1 MRLHT
6 QDKGWRRVGA
16 AITALTIVT
25 ACTPSYSYKEKAVP
39 DPVKLSKRLHL
50 LFAKTKLVCFGRY
63 AVEVPLEAKLMIGAV
78 GVPTEVRAINGGLE
92 ASKLWVAEDIAKIKY
107 AKDTAEI
114 LYNGKGPVEASWQ
127 IRYFEDE
134 YMKKRGAVYFQTYIN
149 KGDLTFFIDDSV
161 QQDNKIDG
169 KIDTEAGAAN
179 RQAVL
184 ATNLRL
190 RAADEVPAE
199 PGFCVEHAFIADKL
213 PEDQETAS
221 AGLYLPSFPDVT
233 FSISSNKDAYAD
245 YPPAEFEKYKPE
257 LSLLY
262 RIGQAK
268 KDQGMHYPDRTVLRE
283 GKRDVQHWH
292 GEESLIKRSDG
303 VHDFEWALVG
313 TPRDVANPSEFGVT
327 MFTKVEHNTVGA
339 AKSASLSDDEAV
351 ALWDKLLSGLK
362 FRVKVP
368 GAPNGSYHL
377 EPEKPASQL

>member
-1 MRLHT
+1 MILHIQNMAKDRLS
-6 QDKGWRRVGA
+6 A
-16 AITALTIVT
+16 AIAALVILT
-25 ACTPSYSYKEKAVP
+25 ACAPSYSYKEKAVP
-39 DPVKLSKRLHL
+39 EPVKLSQRLQS

-63 AVEVPLEAKLMIGAV
+63 AIEVPLEAKMIIGSVSIPADV
-78 GVPTEVRAINGGLE
+78 KAINGGLE
-92 ASKLWVAEDIAKIKY
+92 ASKLWVAEDVAKIKY
-107 AKDTAEI
+107 AKETAEI
-114 LYNGKGPVEASWQ
+114 IYNGKGPVESSWQ

-134 YMKKRGAVYFQTYIN
+134 HMKKRGAVYFQTYIN

-161 QQDNKIDG
+161 QQDKKVDG

-184 ATNLRL
+184 ARNLRL
-190 RAADEVPAE
+190 RAEDEVPAE
-199 PGFCVEHAFIADKL
+199 SGFCVEHAFISDKL
-213 PEDQETAS
+213 PPDQETAS
-221 AGLYLPSFPDVT
+221 AGIFLPSFPDVT
-233 FSISSNKDAYAD
+233 FSISSNKDAYGD
-245 YPPAEFEKYKPE
+245 YPPAEFDKYKPE

-268 KDQGMHYPDRTVLRE
+268 SDQGTHYPDRTVLRE

-292 GEESLIKRSDG
+292 GEESLIKRADG

-313 TPRDVANPSEFGVT
+313 TPRDVANPSEFGAT

-339 AKSASLSDDEAV
+339 AKAASLSDDEAV

-368 GAPNGSYHL
+368 GAPKGSYHIDH
-377 EPEKPASQL
+377 EQPPA

>member
-1 MRLHT
+1 MTFQIQEKAR
-6 QDKGWRRVGA
+6 QRFGA
-16 AITALTIVT
+16 AIAAVTILT

-39 DPVKLSKRLHL
+39 DAVKLSQRLNL

-63 AVEVPLEAKLMIGAV
+63 AIEVPQEAKLLIGTV
-78 GVPTEVRAINGGLE
+78 GVPSEVTAINGGLE
-92 ASKLWVAEDIAKIKY
+92 ASKLWVAEDIAKIKN

-114 LYNGKGPVEASWQ
+114 VYSGKGPVEASWQ

-161 QQDNKIDG
+161 RKDHKIDG
-169 KIDTEAGAAN
+169 KIDTEDGAAT

-190 RAADEVPAE
+190 RAEEEVPAE

-213 PEDQETAS
+213 SPDQETAS
-221 AGLYLPSFPDVT
+221 AGLFFPSFPDVT
-233 FSISSNKDAYAD
+233 FSISSNKDAYGD

-262 RIGQAK
+262 RIEQAK
-268 KDQGMHYPDRTVLRE
+268 KDQGVHYPDRTILRE

-292 GEESLIKRSDG
+292 GEESLIKRADG

-327 MFTKVEHNTVGA
+327 MFTKVENNTVGG
-339 AKSASLSDDEAV
+339 AKAASLSDDEAV

-368 GAPNGSYHL
+368 GAPKGSYHIDL
-377 EPEKPASQL
+377 EKPIPQT